1 MIRMLPHR
9 YSHTSMMITEAREPY
24 TREYRAELPMSREK
38 IADAAASAADAARA
52 PGTTGGRGLSRG
64 AAKR

>member
-1 MIRMLPHR
+1 MVPHR
-9 YSHTSMMITEAREPY
+9 YSHTSSRITEAREPY

-38 IADAAASAADAARA
+38 SMEATASAADAASA
-52 PGTTGGRGLSRG
+52 PGATGGLGLSRG